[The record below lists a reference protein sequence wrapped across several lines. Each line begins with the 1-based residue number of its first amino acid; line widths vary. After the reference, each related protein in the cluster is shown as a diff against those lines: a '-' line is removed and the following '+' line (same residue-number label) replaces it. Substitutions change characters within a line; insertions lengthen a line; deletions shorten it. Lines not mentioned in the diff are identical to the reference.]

1 MPQTNSEKLVYGIM
15 MVICMVYG
23 MICYNI
29 SLSMGGLQNI
39 VFLLSL
45 KELIIMAPVA
55 FIIESLFVSKIA
67 FKKATKIVDIKK
79 DNPFMLIIMISIIT
93 VMLMCPIMSLIATII
108 FHGIHVE
115 IISTLIQKIFFNFPM
130 ALCYQLFVAGPLVRF
145 IFKKIFR

>member
-1 MPQTNSEKLVYGIM
+1 MPQTNLEKLVYGIM

-29 SLSMGGLQNI
+29 ALSMGGLQNI

-55 FIIESLFVSKIA
+55 FIIEILFVSKIA

-79 DNPFMLIIMISIIT
+79 II
-93 VMLMCPIMSLIATII
+93 
-108 FHGIHVE
+108 
-115 IISTLIQKIFFNFPM
+115 
-130 ALCYQLFVAGPLVRF
+130 QLY
-145 IFKKIFR
+145 